1 MQHKNV
7 SLYEHPNFPPVTHG
21 VPTGIA
27 AQVRVASADGEAC
40 FQSTG
45 ENNVKALWKD
55 PVRGYGDK
63 TFEMVRTSLVRSNTD
78 ALSS

>member
-1 MQHKNV
+1 MCSTKNV

-63 TFEMVRTSLVRSNTD
+63 TFEMVRTSLVMK
-78 ALSS
+78 

>member
-1 MQHKNV
+1 MQHKDV

-21 VPTGIA
+21 VSTGIA

-63 TFEMVRTSLVRSNTD
+63 TFEMVRTSLVMK
-78 ALSS
+78 